1 MGMLVRG
8 EWTEDDS
15 SLNGKDGA
23 FIRARS
29 SFRHCI
35 GEPDFPAEAGRY
47 HLFTGGSCPWAHR
60 TVIGREVKKLTGIIT
75 WTQADLPRI
84 QGWSFS
90 QGIDELQPTDGR
102 LDLHELYTAA
112 EADFTGRVTVPVLWD
127 RKAKRIVN
135 NESSEILRMFN
146 DAFDAIA
153 EPSIDLYPTDRRE
166 EIDAVNDF
174 VYEHINNGVYRCGFA
189 QSQAPYEEAFANLF
203 KALDEIERRLG
214 ESRFLVGNTLT
225 EADIRLFTTLV
236 RFDVAYYVLFK
247 CNLRRIADYPNM
259 SNYLRDLYQT
269 PGFGSTVDMKLIKR
283 GYYLEA
289 GKRIN
294 PFGIIPVGPELN
306 FDEPHDRARLG

>member
-8 EWTEDDS
+8 DWVEDDS
-15 SLNGKDGA
+15 GLNSRDGA
-23 FIRARS
+23 FVRARS
-29 SFRHCI
+29 SFRNRI
-35 GEPDFPAEAGRY
+35 GDAEFPPEAGRY

-60 TVIGREVKKLTGIIT
+60 TVIGREVKKLTGIVS
-75 WTQADLPRI
+75 WSQADLPRI

-90 QGIDELQPTDGR
+90 QGIDELQPADGR
-102 LDLHELYTAA
+102 FDLHQLYTAA
-112 EADFTGRVTVPVLWD
+112 DPDFTGRVTVPVLWD
-127 RKAKRIVN
+127 RKSKTVVN

-146 DAFDAIA
+146 DAFDAMA
-153 EPSIDLYPTDRRE
+153 EPSIDLYPADRRD

-174 VYEHINNGVYRCGFA
+174 VYKHINNGVYRCGFA
-189 QSQAPYEEAFANLF
+189 QSQAPYEEAFVSLF
-203 KALDEIERRLG
+203 AALDEIEIRLG
-214 ESRFLVGNTLT
+214 KSRYLVGDTLT

-236 RFDVAYYVLFK
+236 RFDAAYYVLFK

-269 PGFGSTVDMKLIKR
+269 PGFGGTTDMELIKR

-294 PFGIIPVGPELN
+294 PFGIVPLGPEFT
-306 FDEPHDRARLG
+306 FDAPHDRDRFS